1 MNNVVDAVR
10 FEHMLKSN
18 GIPPRPAILETI
30 SRELEKDIP
39 DFRLL
44 ERAVLSDVAIAGGI
58 IKTVN
63 SPFFGLQRRV
73 RTALEALEVMGL
85 RMTAQI
91 VACIALKNLFPDRRL
106 LRFWDASVKIAEIS
120 SWLVNVNKW
129 PGIKAED
136 AYTFGLFR
144 DCGVAVLMQRVP
156 HYGEVLRQAN
166 EDATRPFTEVEEVMI
181 PVSHA
186 HVGAMMTQSWWLPLD
201 LTEAIRYHHDVEA
214 ISPVGSHRSVPLR
227 SAFLIAVSQVAERLL
242 QQATGLCHTREWDK
256 LGAACLERLELDEEQ
271 MAGLLDESRAIIVL
285 E

>member
-1 MNNVVDAVR
+1 MNHVVDAVQ
-10 FEHMLKSN
+10 FEHALKEN
-18 GIPPRPAILETI
+18 GIPPRPRILEVI
-30 SRELEKDIP
+30 SKELQKEMP

-85 RMTAQI
+85 RMAGQI
-91 VACIALKNLFPDRRL
+91 IACIALKSVFPDQRL

-120 SWLVNVNKW
+120 SWLVTVNRW

-144 DCGVAVLMQRVP
+144 DCGVAVLMQRLP
-156 HYGEVLRQAN
+156 NYGDVLRRAN
-166 EDATRPFTEVEEVMI
+166 EDATRPFTEVEEDEI

-186 HVGAMMTQSWWLPLD
+186 HVGAMLTQSWWLPLD
-201 LTEAIRYHHDVEA
+201 ITEGIRHHHDVKA
-214 ISPVGSHRSVPLR
+214 ISPAGSLSPIPLR
-227 SAFLIAVSQVAERLL
+227 SAFLIAVSQVAECLF
-242 QQATGLCHTREWDK
+242 QQATGLCHTREWEK
-256 LGAACLERLELDEEQ
+256 LGGACMDRLSLDDQRMSELLE
-271 MAGLLDESRAIIVL
+271 ESRAIIAS